1 VTSESDNEFIQ
12 LIRTVSGPDPLT
24 TEGVD
29 AMRRLGTRLA
39 IEPEFSGPPRAV
51 LSGSGAHGF
60 NTDFVANR
68 MIQIVKDTG
77 DARKALAWF
86 RKVSKAT
93 GAAGR
98 AIKALYGVN
107 CEASI
112 ALSEAVT
119 LVPFSDVPASPTRDW
134 IAAEHERANQQRGL
148 HGFMPPPTAALCHEG
163 YVPNIFSSA
172 TTDFSNRPNITWFNT
187 LDDAALL
194 LVLAPGTIPREAAR
208 WMDFDDPDIFLLSH
222 FGVMRHSSEWAFETQ
237 RFISP
242 PPVISTSIEN
252 LLPAYSKLAQ
262 DNKDRITLALQRLLR
277 SRSQLHPGN
286 RAIDLAIALEV
297 LFMRTERDEHSYKIS
312 NRAARLLHENRDRQ
326 LPVFNQ
332 IRRLYEVRSSMVH
345 SGKTS
350 GEVSIDGSK
359 ISVHELVKSVETI
372 CSEVIRK
379 FLTLG
384 GVPADDGW
392 RDIEF
397 SS

>member
-1 VTSESDNEFIQ
+1 MTSASDNEFVQ
-12 LIRTVSGPDPLT
+12 LIRSVSGPEPLS

-39 IEPEFSGPPRAV
+39 TKPEFSGPPRAV

-60 NTDFVANR
+60 NTDFAASR
-68 MIQIVKDTG
+68 MIQIAKDTG
-77 DARKALAWF
+77 DAHKALAWF

-93 GAAGR
+93 GATTR

-107 CEASI
+107 CDTSI
-112 ALSEAVT
+112 ALSETVT
-119 LVPFSDVPASPTRDW
+119 LLPFSHVPVSSTRDW
-134 IAAEHERANQQRGL
+134 IVAEHEHANQQRGL
-148 HGFMPPPTAALCHEG
+148 HGFMPPPSAALCYEG
-163 YVPNIFSSA
+163 YLENIFSSP
-172 TTDFSNRPNITWFNT
+172 TTDFSDRPSVTWFNT
-187 LDDAALL
+187 LDEAALL
-194 LVLAPGTIPREAAR
+194 LVLAPTIPREAAR

-242 PPVISTSIEN
+242 PPIIATSVKN
-252 LLPAYSKLAQ
+252 LLPEFSELTQ
-262 DNKDRITLALQRLLR
+262 DNKDRITLSLQRLLR

-312 NRAARLLHENRDRQ
+312 NRAARLLRSNREGQ
-326 LPVFNQ
+326 LPVFNR
-332 IRRLYEVRSSMVH
+332 IRRLYDVRSSMVH

-350 GEVSIDGSK
+350 GEVSIGSSK
-359 ISVHELVKSVETI
+359 VSIHELVESVEAI
-372 CSEVIRK
+372 CSEAIRK

-392 RDIEF
+392 REIEF
-397 SS
+397 SD